1 MILRDEVV
9 NFISRYFGEEFFA
22 KARQHDSNANGL
34 QIVGSDEVK
43 KIALGV
49 GVDLAFLE
57 KSVEWGANFIIV
69 HHGMNFDGLGQYLG
83 PILQGRLKSIFN
95 NNLTLMGFHYMLD
108 AHPEIGNNAQ
118 TLKKLGAK
126 IVAPFSDSWGWVGEF
141 DKAKSVDGVVCALE
155 KIFGREPIKVLEGG
169 KEIKRVAVT
178 SGGGVPRLPQ
188 MREFADKEIDL
199 YVTGE
204 VRETTPA
211 LMQEAGINYLAFGHY
226 DSEKFGVMALGD
238 LLKKNFP
245 GLEVEFIDIANPF

>member
-1 MILRDEVV
+1 MITRNEVLD
-9 NFISRYFGEEFFA
+9 FISSYFGEEFFA

-34 QIVGSDEVK
+34 QIIGSDEVK
-43 KIALGV
+43 KVALGV

-83 PILQGRLKSIFN
+83 PILQNRLKFIFDH
-95 NNLTLMGFHYMLD
+95 NLTLMGFHYMLD

-118 TLKKLGAK
+118 TLKKLGTQ
-126 IVAPFSDSWGWVGEF
+126 IVASFSDSWGWVGEF
-141 DKAKSVDGVVCALE
+141 TQAKSLEEVVSSLE
-155 KIFGREPIKVLEGG
+155 EIFGREPIKVLEGK

-188 MREFADKEIDL
+188 MREFLDKEIDL

-245 GLEVEFIDIANPF
+245 GLEVEFIDIPNLF